1 MIPLYYTFYSRY
13 KNKFSKIAYIFSS
26 IVPIFVLNFE
36 VNIEK
41 NTLKGMILLFF
52 SILSIMS
59 IYEIGYILN
68 DSLTVKKEINPT
80 LRLSEKERQI
90 LENNILMVILEK
102 ILISVLIFKLLRMY
116 TDVSWIKYIMSI
128 SFLLGIYFLH
138 NNIRRVKINFFT
150 FMGLS
155 FCRFFMPVYLI
166 TKNINILFVFLVF
179 LELVLVRNIE
189 LIGKK
194 YKLFNINI
202 YQNRDFF
209 RVIYYLV
216 LLLLYDIFKINLQFK
231 ILLYYLLGYR
241 FLGYLFVKLKNKEK
255 RFLKKK

>member
-1 MIPLYYTFYSRY
+1 M
-13 KNKFSKIAYIFSS
+13 
-26 IVPIFVLNFE
+26 
-36 VNIEK
+36 
-41 NTLKGMILLFF
+41 
-52 SILSIMS
+52 
-59 IYEIGYILN
+59 
-68 DSLTVKKEINPT
+68 
-80 LRLSEKERQI
+80 
-90 LENNILMVILEK
+90 
-102 ILISVLIFKLLRMY
+102 
-116 TDVSWIKYIMSI
+116 
-128 SFLLGIYFLH
+128 
-138 NNIRRVKINFFT
+138 
-150 FMGLS
+150 
-155 FCRFFMPVYLI
+155 
-166 TKNINILFVFLVF
+166 
-179 LELVLVRNIE
+179 LVLLCNIE